1 MARKAPLRRKKDE
14 FMKYAR
20 GFLRWE
26 GILVVLLIIEFILF
40 GLFNSDFFH
49 ISNLLFSMNDFVF
62 ITIAAIPMTFVIVTG
77 GIDVSVGSIMG
88 LSSILIGVLWM
99 NGIPVML
106 AVIIALFIS
115 CLACCI
121 NGLII
126 KTTDVE
132 PLVVTLGTMFLYAG
146 IALVISGGSNASGY
160 EGISGLP
167 DSYVQLANGSFIG
180 IPNLLWL
187 LLFLTVLFT
196 ILLHRTKYGRYV
208 MLTGMNEKAAKYSGI
223 RTKKVVILAYILSGL
238 GGGLGGAFLTAYF
251 GSARADIGSETILPV
266 ITAVV
271 LGGTLI
277 TGGKG
282 SILGTVLASIFI
294 GMMQYGLQMTGLT
307 NEQSNV
313 VIGIILILS
322 VIIRHFKLQQLTMW
336 KRRKLHKEEMS

>member
-1 MARKAPLRRKKDE
+1 
-14 FMKYAR
+14 MKYAR

-26 GILVVLLIIEFILF
+26 GVLIVLLIIEFILF
-40 GLFNSDFFH
+40 GLLNSDFFN

-88 LSSILIGVLWM
+88 LTSILIGVLWI
-99 NGIPVML
+99 NGIPVIL
-106 AVIIALFIS
+106 AVIIALVIS
-115 CLACCI
+115 CLAGCI

-126 KTTDVE
+126 KITDVE
-132 PLVVTLGTMFLYAG
+132 PLVVTLGTMFLYSG

-187 LLFLTVLFT
+187 LVFLTALFT
-196 ILLHRTKYGRYV
+196 ILLHRTKYGRCV
-208 MLTGMNEKAAKYSGI
+208 MLTGINERAAKYSGI
-223 RTKKVVILAYILSGL
+223 RTKKVVIIAYILSGL

-336 KRRKLHKEEMS
+336 RRRKLHKGEMS

>member
-1 MARKAPLRRKKDE
+1 
-14 FMKYAR
+14 MKYAR

-26 GILVVLLIIEFILF
+26 GVLIVLLIIEFILF
-40 GLFNSDFFH
+40 GLLNNDFFN

-88 LSSILIGVLWM
+88 LTSILIGVLWM
-99 NGIPVML
+99 NGIPVIL
-106 AVIIALFIS
+106 AVILALFIS
-115 CLACCI
+115 CLAGCI

-126 KTTDVE
+126 KMTDVE
-132 PLVVTLGTMFLYAG
+132 PLVVTLGTMFLYG
-146 IALVISGGSNASGY
+146 GTALVISGGSNASGY

-180 IPNLLWL
+180 IPNLVWL
-187 LLFLTVLFT
+187 LFLLTVLFT
-196 ILLHRTKYGRYV
+196 ILLHRTRYGRYV
-208 MLTGMNEKAAKYSGI
+208 MLTGTNEKAAKYSGI
-223 RTKKVVILAYILSGL
+223 RTKKVVIIAYILSGL

-251 GSARADIGSETILPV
+251 GSARADIGNETILPV

-294 GMMQYGLQMTGLT
+294 GVMQYGLQMIGLT

-322 VIIRHFKLQQLTMW
+322 VITRHFKLQQLTMW
-336 KRRKLHKEEMS
+336 KRRKLHKGEMS

>member
-1 MARKAPLRRKKDE
+1 
-14 FMKYAR
+14 MKYAR

-26 GILVVLLIIEFILF
+26 GVLIVLLIIEFILF
-40 GLFNSDFFH
+40 GLLNSDFLN

-62 ITIAAIPMTFVIVTG
+62 ITIAAIPMTFVIITG

-88 LSSILIGVLWM
+88 LTSILIGVLWM
-99 NGIPVML
+99 NGIPVIL

-115 CLACCI
+115 CLAGCI
-121 NGLII
+121 NGVII
-126 KTTDVE
+126 KTTEVE
-132 PLVVTLGTMFLYAG
+132 PLVVTLGTMFLYSG

-160 EGISGLP
+160 EGISGLS

-180 IPNLLWL
+180 IPNLVWL
-187 LLFLTVLFT
+187 LFVLTVLFT
-196 ILLHRTKYGRYV
+196 LLLHRTRYGRYV
-208 MLTGMNEKAAKYSGI
+208 LLTGANEKAAQYSGI
-223 RTKKVVILAYILSGL
+223 RTKKIVTISYILSGL

-322 VIIRHFKLQQLTMW
+322 VIIRHFNLQQLTMW
-336 KRRKLHKEEMS
+336 KRRKLHKGEMS

>member
-1 MARKAPLRRKKDE
+1 
-14 FMKYAR
+14 MKYAR

-26 GILVVLLIIEFILF
+26 GVLIVLLIIDFILF
-40 GLFNSDFFH
+40 GLLNSDFFN

-88 LSSILIGVLWM
+88 LTSILIGVLWI
-99 NGIPVML
+99 NGIPVIL
-106 AVIIALFIS
+106 AVIIALVIS
-115 CLACCI
+115 CLAGCI

-126 KTTDVE
+126 KMTDVE
-132 PLVVTLGTMFLYAG
+132 PLVVTLGTMFLYSG
-146 IALVISGGSNASGY
+146 IALAISGGSNASGY

-187 LLFLTVLFT
+187 LVFLTTLFT
-196 ILLHRTKYGRYV
+196 ILLHRTKYGRCV
-208 MLTGMNEKAAKYSGI
+208 MLTGTNEKAAKYSGI
-223 RTKKVVILAYILSGL
+223 RTKKVVIIAYILSGL

-282 SILGTVLASIFI
+282 SVLGTVLASIFI

-336 KRRKLHKEEMS
+336 RRRKLHKGEMS